1 MILTECQ
8 SIGGGASVA
17 TENVL
22 CVEWRVCLA
31 CLHFS
36 KFSKIAFVRS
46 SPLAAPCGPGW
57 DFTVDFL
64 IENYSLKISPK
75 SLIVQH
81 CERSELSK
89 DKLFTKGVSFG
100 KCQLLNLANFGKS
113 NQKPKWHQ
121 LQNYFSDVTDL
132 LVIWYEMRDLVGQIA
147 HCVIHM
153 VWI

>member
-1 MILTECQ
+1 M
-8 SIGGGASVA
+8 
-17 TENVL
+17 
-22 CVEWRVCLA
+22 CLA

-64 IENYSLKISPK
+64 IENYSLKITPK

-89 DKLFTKGVSFG
+89 VELSGLFTKRGEFWQMSAVEFG
-100 KCQLLNLANFGKS
+100 ELSQTKIVLITRSLF
-113 NQKPKWHQ
+113 
-121 LQNYFSDVTDL
+121 
-132 LVIWYEMRDLVGQIA
+132 
-147 HCVIHM
+147 
-153 VWI
+153 

>member
-64 IENYSLKISPK
+64 IENYSLKITQK
-75 SLIVQH
+75 VSLYNIA
-81 CERSELSK
+81 SEASFQ
-89 DKLFTKGVSFG
+89 KL
-100 KCQLLNLANFGKS
+100 N
-113 NQKPKWHQ
+113 
-121 LQNYFSDVTDL
+121 
-132 LVIWYEMRDLVGQIA
+132 
-147 HCVIHM
+147 
-153 VWI
+153 WIGFVY